1 MATYHL
7 RLKKDNKGG
16 KKVSAKGH
24 ADYIL
29 REGENEQ
36 TDCVFKG
43 KQLPSWADGSP
54 QKFFSAATRYEDKG
68 NSRYKELELSLPNE
82 LTVEQNQE
90 IVETFIEHHLKNH
103 YYAYGIHE
111 KAGAVSGEKHP
122 HVHIMFSERLIDEV
136 EREKE
141 RPAYKYFKR
150 AAKPLK
156 GEKELSLER
165 RREHGAPKDKKWHD
179 KKYLI
184 EIREDFA
191 QIQNKILEKY
201 GYSIR
206 VDSRSLEA
214 QQQEAEEKGDTFLAK
229 LNLRVPEAYIG
240 VKKARQRKIQRLES
254 LFQIDIDK
262 TTTTEF
268 EVKEKVRRA
277 EVAAQNFSST
287 FAADIAKLNSLK
299 RKLTT
304 TKQAI
309 EKAQEEYLK
318 ASELKIFRDYKES
331 LREKYNLEKLKEEL
345 KVPPDYQIKNLDA
358 YEEIIEAIE
367 NRITTIRKS
376 LKFKEVEELE
386 EKLKNASTYQNI
398 ALVAHQRFQQNL
410 EILEEMGKL
419 SEGILNKCRGFEEKS
434 EKEVQEVFSLS
445 ELKDNLRYQYSSL
458 KKAKETTESKIFEI
472 GKKVIR
478 PSRALFIAKNVFLKG
493 ELKKLKMEKRK
504 CEKAVKKLELDLESF
519 QKENFNFENTGENL
533 AEKFQQ
539 HYCLVKRKI
548 ELESRQ
554 EENKKWKNSL
564 DDELQRLENFCTR
577 EETKEEIAIIAASI
591 LRKNLSV
598 VQAFEKEKKKL
609 ADIKQNLQLCK
620 DRLNFISAHKSKK
633 NYFYKIIP
641 SGNLA
646 QKDQNLI
653 MSVIADAIRGE
664 NYAVSLVARS
674 SSNNLEMDKNWELM
688 SELDKDELIHK
699 QIFRDL

>member
-1 MATYHL
+1 MTL
-7 RLKKDNKGG
+7 
-16 KKVSAKGH
+16 
-24 ADYIL
+24 
-29 REGENEQ
+29 
-36 TDCVFKG
+36 
-43 KQLPSWADGSP
+43 
-54 QKFFSAATRYEDKG
+54 
-68 NSRYKELELSLPNE
+68 
-82 LTVEQNQE
+82 EQNQE
-90 IVETFIEHHLKNH
+90 IVETFIAHHLKNH

-111 KAGAVSGEKHP
+111 KAGAISGEKHP

-156 GEKELSLER
+156 GEKEASLER

-184 EIREDFA
+184 QIREDFA

-229 LNLRVPEAYIG
+229 LNLRVPESYIG
-240 VKKARQRKIQRLES
+240 IKKAHSDSPFVEEIKKMRQRKLKRLES

-262 TTTTEF
+262 TAITEN

-277 EVAAQNFSST
+277 EVAAKKFSST

-318 ASELKIFRDYKES
+318 ASELKILRDFKES
-331 LREKYNLEKLKEEL
+331 LREKYNLEKLKEDL
-345 KVPPDYQIKNLDA
+345 KLPPDYQIKNLDA

-367 NRITTIRKS
+367 NRITNIRKS

-386 EKLKNASTYQNI
+386 EKLKKARTYQNI

-410 EILEEMGKL
+410 VILEEMGKL
-419 SEGILNKCRGFEEKS
+419 SEDILNKCRGEEKS

-445 ELKDNLRYQYSSL
+445 ELKDNLRHQYSSL
-458 KKAKETTESKIFEI
+458 KKEKETTENKVWEM

-504 CEKAVKKLELDLESF
+504 CEKAAKKLELDFESF
-519 QKENFNFENTGENL
+519 QKENLNFENTGQNA

-539 HYCLVKRKI
+539 KYYFVKRKI
-548 ELESRQ
+548 ELENRE

-564 DDELQRLENFCTR
+564 DEKLQRLENF
-577 EETKEEIAIIAASI
+577 
-591 LRKNLSV
+591 
-598 VQAFEKEKKKL
+598 
-609 ADIKQNLQLCK
+609 
-620 DRLNFISAHKSKK
+620 
-633 NYFYKIIP
+633 
-641 SGNLA
+641 
-646 QKDQNLI
+646 
-653 MSVIADAIRGE
+653 
-664 NYAVSLVARS
+664 
-674 SSNNLEMDKNWELM
+674 
-688 SELDKDELIHK
+688 
-699 QIFRDL
+699 

>member
-1 MATYHL
+1 M
-7 RLKKDNKGG
+7 
-16 KKVSAKGH
+16 
-24 ADYIL
+24 
-29 REGENEQ
+29 
-36 TDCVFKG
+36 
-43 KQLPSWADGSP
+43 
-54 QKFFSAATRYEDKG
+54 
-68 NSRYKELELSLPNE
+68 PNE
-82 LTVEQNQE
+82 LNLEQNQE
-90 IVETFIEHHLKNH
+90 IVDTFIAHHLKNH
-103 YYAYGIHE
+103 YYAYGIQE
-111 KAGAVSGEKHP
+111 KAGAISGEKHP

-141 RPAYKYFKR
+141 RPAYKYFKQ

-156 GEKELSLER
+156 GEKGASLER

-184 EIREDFA
+184 QIREDFA

-229 LNLRVPEAYIG
+229 LNLRVPESYTGI
-240 VKKARQRKIQRLES
+240 KKAHSDSPFVEELKKTRQRKFQRLES
-254 LFQIDIDK
+254 LFQIDINQ
-262 TTTTEF
+262 TVTEEF

-277 EVAAQNFSST
+277 EVAAKNFSSI

-309 EKAQEEYLK
+309 EKAQGEYLK
-318 ASELKIFRDYKES
+318 ASELKIFRDFKES
-331 LREKYNLEKLKEEL
+331 LREKYNWEKLKKEL

-386 EKLKNASTYQNI
+386 EKLKKARTYQNI
-398 ALVAHQRFQQNL
+398 AFVAHQLFQQNL
-410 EILEEMGKL
+410 VILEEMEKL
-419 SEGILNKCRGFEEKS
+419 SEGILNKCRGFELKS

-445 ELKDNLRYQYSSL
+445 ELKDNLRHQYSSL
-458 KKAKETTESKIFEI
+458 KKAKETTENKIWEVE
-472 GKKVIR
+472 KKVIR
-478 PSRALFIAKNVFLKG
+478 PSRALFIAKNVFIKG

-504 CEKAVKKLELDLESF
+504 CEKAAKKLELDFESF
-519 QKENFNFENTGENL
+519 QKEKFNFEKMGQNS

-539 HYCLVKRKI
+539 HYYLVKRKI
-548 ELESRQ
+548 ELENR
-554 EENKKWKNSL
+554 EEEIKKWKNSL
-564 DDELQRLENFCTR
+564 DEKSQRLENFCRT
-577 EETKEEIAIIAASI
+577 EESKEEIAIIAASI

-620 DRLNFISAHKSKK
+620 DRLKFISEHKSKK

-653 MSVIADAIRGE
+653 VSVIADAVRGE
-664 NYAVSLVARS
+664 QYAVPLVARS
-674 SSNNLEMDKNWELM
+674 TGNNLEMEKDWDLLSDIE
-688 SELDKDELIHK
+688 KDEIRHK